1 MFLALDLNSA
11 NLEVSVDL
19 KASLVAL
26 FDLDFLFVGFHFLG
40 LRHLLELRDKR
51 LDVMIYDCA
60 LDERAE
66 SEQLPD
72 LLTRA

>member
-1 MFLALDLNSA
+1 M
-11 NLEVSVDL
+11 
-19 KASLVAL
+19 VAL

-51 LDVMIYDCA
+51 LYVMIYDCT
-60 LDERAE
+60 LDERAK